1 MTAIFAWKL
10 WVLSS
15 RSTVTKNHHLIYF
28 VQKYV
33 QKALIEATIIRSN
46 RKGINSYSDTV
57 KQEESK
63 SPTFGFFFLHKIEY
77 WQNQILKIDV
87 TRRKKWWEVDLWKIF
102 HYFVSSS
109 YFVVMQFFP
118 STLKNHSSWIVLT
131 IFIHISLQFKTPKV
145 SSISHFIQGKKY
157 NCMKY
162 KLPLH

>member
-46 RKGINSYSDTV
+46 RKGINRIQIRSDRRSQ
-57 KQEESK
+57 KAQLLDFFYIKSNIGKIKYWKLMLQEE
-63 SPTFGFFFLHKIEY
+63 
-77 WQNQILKIDV
+77 
-87 TRRKKWWEVDLWKIF
+87 KKWWEVDLWKIF
-102 HYFVSSS
+102 EYFVSSS